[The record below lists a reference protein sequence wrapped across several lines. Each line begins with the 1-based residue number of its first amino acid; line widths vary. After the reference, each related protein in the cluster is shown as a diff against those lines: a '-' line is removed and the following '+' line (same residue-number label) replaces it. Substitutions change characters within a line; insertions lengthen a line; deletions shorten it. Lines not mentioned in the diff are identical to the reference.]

1 MEYLRL
7 QILKKYGKKINYYEN
22 KRNKKAPNFKLLST
36 NNEIVEL
43 NKIKNKNIILYF
55 YHKDATP
62 GCTLVAKDFSKLS
75 NLIKRSNCL
84 IFGVS
89 KDSIKSH
96 LKFKKKYNIK
106 FDLLSDEKLIVLKKY
121 NVWKEKMFMGKNFMG
136 IVRTTFL
143 IGKNKKVN
151 KIWNNV
157 RVKYHTKEVLNAL
170 KFID

>member
-1 MEYLRL
+1 M
-7 QILKKYGKKINYYEN
+7 
-22 KRNKKAPNFKLLST
+22 
-36 NNEIVEL
+36 
-43 NKIKNKNIILYF
+43 
-55 YHKDATP
+55 
-62 GCTLVAKDFSKLS
+62 
-75 NLIKRSNCL
+75 
-84 IFGVS
+84 
-89 KDSIKSH
+89 
-96 LKFKKKYNIK
+96 
-106 FDLLSDEKLIVLKKY
+106 SDEKLIVLKKY